1 MHVHGGCVCGA
12 KGNPGVMW
20 VVVVV
25 FNCLAF
31 QGLGMLPGVSR
42 AIESCKRSVRYK

>member
-20 VVVVV
+20 LGLYLTVWHSKALECYLV
-25 FNCLAF
+25 FLE
-31 QGLGMLPGVSR
+31 P
-42 AIESCKRSVRYK
+42 